1 MDPAALENILE
12 KKCENYAWLAWI
24 LFLTASPIMFNSA
37 HLTAYAF
44 LGGEPSFFCN
54 IPELVETNWTNE
66 QIREISS
73 PGSEKQSCLYYNW
86 DYYFLSN
93 LSFDEALSYLK
104 GKEKPELITCDNH
117 VFNEEVVH
125 QTVISEWDLVCD
137 NSAVNSFAENS
148 VAIGKICGAAI
159 FGIVSDR
166 FGRKPIFV
174 WTSLLYAVSGTAAG
188 LVNNYMLFI
197 LFRMLNGVAS
207 SGVFDAGFTILLE
220 LTVKNYRMCLGNLFN
235 LGSSFGLIYLSLAA
249 YFTNTWRQ
257 LQLVISVPIFLLIIY
272 WWLLPESPRW
282 LITNGKFDKAAKI
295 LGKDHEMNFKETKS
309 SPPNQPQS
317 DDVKEVSFWKRYIE
331 FFSTIQLTK
340 RLIICCYI
348 WFIGCLYYFT
358 IALNGSNLDVN
369 DYLYVALSGIIEM
382 PGMISSILFLKYFGR
397 KSTGICLWTMAGV
410 TQLLTIVI
418 PKGWPIMC
426 VSLFGRLLGSGALG
440 IISLHT
446 SEMFPTE
453 HRNFAIST
461 CATIGQFGILLA
473 PYLVHILGK
482 KAWWMPSTA
491 CGFFSILAALFMIFL
506 PETRDTPMP
515 DLIHEMDL
523 S

>member
-1 MDPAALENILE
+1 M
-12 KKCENYAWLAWI
+12 
-24 LFLTASPIMFNSA
+24 
-37 HLTAYAF
+37 
-44 LGGEPSFFCN
+44 
-54 IPELVETNWTNE
+54 
-66 QIREISS
+66 
-73 PGSEKQSCLYYNW
+73 
-86 DYYFLSN
+86 
-93 LSFDEALSYLK
+93 
-104 GKEKPELITCDNH
+104 
-117 VFNEEVVH
+117 
-125 QTVISEWDLVCD
+125 
-137 NSAVNSFAENS
+137 
-148 VAIGKICGAAI
+148 
-159 FGIVSDR
+159 
-166 FGRKPIFV
+166 
-174 WTSLLYAVSGTAAG
+174 
-188 LVNNYMLFI
+188 
-197 LFRMLNGVAS
+197 
-207 SGVFDAGFTILLE
+207 
-220 LTVKNYRMCLGNLFN
+220 
-235 LGSSFGLIYLSLAA
+235 
-249 YFTNTWRQ
+249 
-257 LQLVISVPIFLLIIY
+257 
-272 WWLLPESPRW
+272 PESPRW